1 MASKEI
7 RLRKKKG
14 FNIDLMLSSLSK
26 ARTINPDGS
35 LRLSGFGVLEEFESY
50 FRSSIEID
58 GKTDAFVRTIVKK
71 AMHTKQDLTEGEFI
85 KHCKRIAYKAIQ
97 KDQRDFR
104 VLFPIWGSLKP
115 LSGRRRWGD
124 VSITFD
130 IHKSSRFA
138 QRAMKDRAEQLAA
151 HENSPHAIPSGMQNL
166 PLAMCSVKGI
176 DVFDAFEQ
184 AESAISKELGL
195 YSLTSSRGK
204 HILSSNSDRPVNTIL
219 LAPHMT
225 VHDQTGA
232 ISTGTFW
239 YNRWPGDFSNKQR
252 TDEEVGAIIRNS
264 EAVRNRLRKLPWR
277 AEAEL
282 ALVRHYSAFAQC
294 DLESSFLDGWR
305 LLEAI
310 AGHPREKS
318 ETLVNRASWFF
329 AETDEQYQIG
339 LHLLERRN
347 LISHGRAIKET
358 DNEGLAFQM
367 KGFLTPLLHAFLMNP
382 FNLKSRE
389 EFWAFCDLPVDKR
402 NRTRQAY
409 LLSCASKFR
418 REE

>member
-1 MASKEI
+1 MPHEI
-7 RLRKKKG
+7 KLRKKKG

-26 ARTINPDGS
+26 ARTVNHDGTLS
-35 LRLSGFGVLEEFESY
+35 LSGFGVLEEFESY
-50 FRSSIEID
+50 LRSSIEID
-58 GKTDAFVRTIVKK
+58 GKTDAFVRKVVKK
-71 AMHTKQDLTEGEFI
+71 AMHAKQDLTEGEFI
-85 KHCKRIAYKAIQ
+85 KHCKRSAVKAIE

-104 VLFPIWGSLKP
+104 VLFPVWGSQKL
-115 LSGRRRWGD
+115 LSGRRWWGD

-130 IHKSSRFA
+130 IQRSSRFA

-151 HENSPHAIPSGMQNL
+151 HENSSHDIPGNIQNL

-204 HILSSNSDRPVNTIL
+204 FIFPTNSDRPINTIM

-225 VHDQTGA
+225 VHDKSGA
-232 ISTGTFW
+232 ISTSIFW
-239 YNRWPGDFSNKQR
+239 YNRWPKNFSSKKR
-252 TDEEVGAIIRNS
+252 TAQEIDAIITNS
-264 EAVRNRLRKLPWR
+264 EKVRSRLKRLPWR
-277 AEAEL
+277 AEAEA
-282 ALVRHYSAFAQC
+282 ALVRHYLAFAQC

-310 AGHPREKS
+310 AGHNREKS
-318 ETLVNRASWFF
+318 ETLIRRASWFF
-329 AETDEQYQIG
+329 EDTVENYQVG
-339 LHLLERRN
+339 LHLMERRN
-347 LISHGRAIKET
+347 LISHGRAIKES

-367 KGFLTPLLHAFLMNP
+367 KKFLTPFLHAFLMNP
-382 FNLKSRE
+382 FDLSSLE
-389 EFWAFCDLPVDKR
+389 EFWAFCDLPVNKEQR
-402 NRTRQAY
+402 ARQAY
-409 LLSCASKFR
+409 LLSSASKFR

>member
-1 MASKEI
+1 MASQEI
-7 RLRKKKG
+7 KLRKKKG
-14 FNIDLMLSSLSK
+14 FDIELMLSSLSK
-26 ARTINPDGS
+26 ARTVNPDGS
-35 LRLSGFGVLEEFESY
+35 LSLLGIGVLEEFESY
-50 FRSSIEID
+50 FISSIEID
-58 GKTDAFVRTIVKK
+58 GKTDAFVRRIVKK

-85 KHCKRIAYKAIQ
+85 KQCKRIAYTAIQ
-97 KDQRDFR
+97 TDQRDFK
-104 VLFPIWGSLKP
+104 VLFPIWGSLTQ

-130 IHKSSRFA
+130 IQKSSRFA
-138 QRAMKDRAEQLAA
+138 QRAMKDRAEQLLA
-151 HENSPHAIPSGMQNL
+151 HENSAHAIPSGTQNL

-204 HILSSNSDRPVNTIL
+204 FIFPTNSDRPVNTIL

-225 VHDQTGA
+225 VHDRTGA

-239 YNRWPGDFSNKQR
+239 YNRWPTSFSNKQR
-252 TDEEVGAIIRNS
+252 TTQEIEVIVRNS
-264 EAVRNRLRKLPWR
+264 EKVRSRLKKLPWR
-277 AEAEL
+277 ADAEL
-282 ALVRHYSAFAQC
+282 ALVRHYSAFSQC

-310 AGHPREKS
+310 AGHSREKS
-318 ETLVNRASWFF
+318 ETLVKRASWFF
-329 AETDEQYQIG
+329 ENTGENYQTG
-339 LHLLERRN
+339 LHLMERRN
-347 LISHGRAIKET
+347 LISHGRAIKES
-358 DNEGLAFQM
+358 DNERLAFQM
-367 KGFLTPLLHAFLMNP
+367 KEFLTPFLHAFLMNP
-382 FNLKSRE
+382 FNFSSLE
-389 EFWAFCDLPVDKR
+389 DFWAFCDLPVNKER
-402 NRTRQAY
+402 RMRQAY

>member
-1 MASKEI
+1 MAHEI
-7 RLRKKKG
+7 KLRKKKG

-26 ARTINPDGS
+26 ARTVNPDGS
-35 LRLSGFGVLEEFESY
+35 LSLSGFGVLEEFESY

-58 GKTDAFVRTIVKK
+58 GKTDAFVRKVVKK
-71 AMHTKQDLTEGEFI
+71 AMHAKQDSTEAEFI
-85 KHCKRIAYKAIQ
+85 NNCKRVAVKFIKN
-97 KDQRDFR
+97 DQRDSR
-104 VLFPIWGSLKP
+104 VLFPIWGGLKQ

-124 VSITFD
+124 VSIKFD
-130 IHKSSRFA
+130 IQKNSRFA

-151 HENSPHAIPSGMQNL
+151 NEDSSHDIPSNIQNL

-204 HILSSNSDRPVNTIL
+204 FIVSTNPDRPVNTIM

-225 VHDQTGA
+225 VHDKSGA
-232 ISTGTFW
+232 ISTDIFW
-239 YNRWPGDFSNKQR
+239 YNRWPRNFSSKAR
-252 TDEEVGAIIRNS
+252 TPKEIDAIIKNS
-264 EAVRNRLRKLPWR
+264 ERVRSRLKMLPWR

-310 AGHPREKS
+310 AGHRREKS
-318 ETLVNRASWFF
+318 ETLVRRASWYFKDTV
-329 AETDEQYQIG
+329 ENYQVG
-339 LHLLERRN
+339 LHLMERRN
-347 LISHGRAIKET
+347 LISHGRAIKES

-367 KGFLTPLLHAFLMNP
+367 KEFLTPILHAFLMNP
-382 FNLKSRE
+382 FDLSSLE
-389 EFWAFCDLPVDKR
+389 EFWAFCDLPVNKER
-402 NRTRQAY
+402 RARQAY
-409 LLSCASKFR
+409 LLNCASTFR